1 MSSQYLRIATP
12 DGDTLTFA
20 VPLAEVST
28 VISSWQRRG
37 AKVSLGARTTPFSS
51 SALSGVDI
59 ARPFTPV
66 SARAGPE
73 ALRIGENRPLVDRPH
88 SRRIAA
94 AIQEQLPP
102 SPTPKDISVVASVL
116 NADETEISESD
127 MDSLFNEGP
136 LDDDGGD

>member
-20 VPLAEVST
+20 VPLEEVPS

-59 ARPFTPV
+59 SRPFTPV
-66 SARAGPE
+66 SARVGPE
-73 ALRIGENRPLVDRPH
+73 ALRIDANRPPVDRPH

-94 AIQEQLPP
+94 AIQAELPP
-102 SPTPKDISVVASVL
+102 SPTPKDISVAATVL
-116 NADETEISESD
+116 NADETEISEAD
-127 MDSLFNEGP
+127 MDSLLSEEP